1 MEKMAVKNGIPELS
15 GKEFEKFIS
24 ESDASVVDFFA
35 DWCMPCLI
43 MAPVFEELSE
53 KYKGKIKFGK
63 VNVDDNQS
71 LSSKFK
77 VLSIPT
83 TIFFKKGK
91 EAGRV
96 IGAMH
101 QDEFEK
107 RLNAAVK

>member
-1 MEKMAVKNGIPELS
+1 MVAKNGIPEL
-15 GKEFEKFIS
+15 GEKEFEKFVS
-24 ESDASVVDFFA
+24 EDLVVIDFFA

-43 MAPVFEELSE
+43 MAPVFEEMSE

-63 VNVDDNQS
+63 INVDDNQE
-71 LSSKFK
+71 LSAKFK

-91 EAGRV
+91 EIGRF

-101 QDEFEK
+101 ADDFDD
-107 RLNAAVK
+107 RLKVAIK